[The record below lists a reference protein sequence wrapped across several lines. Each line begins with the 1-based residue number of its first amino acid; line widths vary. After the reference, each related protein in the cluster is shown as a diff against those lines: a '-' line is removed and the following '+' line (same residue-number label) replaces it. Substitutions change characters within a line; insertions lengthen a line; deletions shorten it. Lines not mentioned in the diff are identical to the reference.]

1 MTNFELNWVTG
12 KQVRRE
18 DYILERLKS
27 DSRDAPSSQRR
38 DDKSGFHT
46 AHKIKV
52 YADLTAYVDWTEQ
65 VLKYTGCTA
74 AARLQI
80 RVLPLDE
87 LTQNT
92 ELITT
97 NCLN

>member
-1 MTNFELNWVTG
+1 MTNFELNWVTE

-27 DSRDAPSSQRR
+27 DSRGAPSSQRR

-52 YADLTAYVDWTEQ
+52 YADLTVYVDWTEQ
-65 VLKYTGCTA
+65 VLQYTG
-74 AARLQI
+74 
-80 RVLPLDE
+80 
-87 LTQNT
+87 
-92 ELITT
+92 
-97 NCLN
+97 